1 MISLIDLRKTVKA
14 YLKDSEIL
22 FRNRRY
28 DRTIYLCGYAVEI
41 ALKLRIC
48 KTLQWSGFPENNK
61 EFSNLTSFRTHNLDV
76 LLQLSGRETII
87 KSAYMADW
95 SIVAQW
101 DPEVR
106 YKSAHNAKRAD
117 AQGMLSSSRAIL
129 RTLGMKV

>member
-22 FRNRRY
+22 LRYRRY
-28 DRTIYLCGYAVEI
+28 NRTIYLCGYAVEI

-48 KTLQWSGFPENNK
+48 KTLRWSGFPENNK

-76 LLQLSGRETII
+76 LLQLSGREAII
-87 KSAYMADW
+87 KSSYLADW

-106 YKSAHNAKRAD
+106 YKSAHNVKRAD
-117 AQGMLSSSRAIL
+117 AQGMLLSSRAIL